1 MLTSRKDSIMGIGG
15 GIALIVI
22 GLIFLLNVIQVD
34 IPYVDENTLGLIFVL
49 GGIVA
54 VLLSLTIWRR
64 PRGGTTVVERRVD
77 DGPVV

>member
-1 MLTSRKDSIMGIGG
+1 MGIGG

-34 IPYVDENTLGLIFVL
+34 IPYVNEYVLGLIFVL

-54 VLLSLTIWRR
+54 VILSLTLWRG
-64 PRGGTTVVERRVD
+64 RGGTTVVERRVD
-77 DGPVV
+77 RGVDEPPL